1 MPFPR
6 SVLVAFA
13 VTLASL
19 SVRSATYAQA
29 HTKGRELAPLTPAL
43 KPGDYVWHPEVAP
56 AAPLVILVSL
66 PDQLLCV
73 YRNGV
78 QIGPSTARTGKPRLV
93 IACPRGSLFF

>member
-1 MPFPR
+1 MRFPEF
-6 SVLVAFA
+6 VTIAITVA
-13 VTLASL
+13 LAPL
-19 SVRSATYAQA
+19 SITSISYAQA

-78 QIGPSTARTGKPRLV
+78 QIGRSTARTGKPRLV

>member
-1 MPFPR
+1 MRFPEF
-6 SVLVAFA
+6 VTIAITVA
-13 VTLASL
+13 LAPL
-19 SVRSATYAQA
+19 SITSISYAQA
-29 HTKGRELAPLTPAL
+29 HTKGRELAPL

-78 QIGPSTARTGKPRLV
+78 QIGRSTARTGKPRLA